1 MLAVPPDIRPDLA
14 ERYRQLRPFDEAEM
28 ALVEALVARPD
39 RLSRPHEVI
48 LRRALNLARLW
59 IVPGDAGDVVVG
71 PQLSA
76 FRDVVKRVADSIRD
90 RTDLD
95 PQSLAADADAL
106 EPALRRE
113 QASLLSQTLGRLSPT
128 ALEREISTKSLV
140 LAVGGGGGCGYV
152 HLGAF
157 SLLESLGI
165 RPKLVAGS
173 SIGSILG
180 LFRARDMDFRESTV
194 TAVTSQL
201 TFSSMFRVLDAET
214 RYAMPGALRLYLRT
228 ALARYFESPQG
239 GTMRLNDLSVPFIC
253 TVTGVRREAVR
264 QVRHYEKLFRKELR
278 RGALG
283 RLLHVKDLVTNIVA
297 FLSEL
302 VATPGAMRA
311 VSLGSD
317 ELTRD
322 FDVIDAVGFSS
333 ALPAII
339 QYDVTRDDPRMHDLM
354 RQVLEHN
361 DVDFL
366 ADGGIAANV
375 PARSAWEYVQAGHIG
390 TRNVAVLGL
399 DCFAPQIGR
408 NMIFLPLMRL
418 AADNVNKDRAF
429 ANLMFTYRK
438 TLSPTSLVPRAG
450 ALQQA
455 LRNGKEELSEKGP
468 LLQKLLEVAAL

>member
-1 MLAVPPDIRPDLA
+1 MNA
-14 ERYRQLRPFDEAEM
+14 QL
-28 ALVEALVARPD
+28 
-39 RLSRPHEVI
+39 
-48 LRRALNLARLW
+48 N
-59 IVPGDAGDVVVG
+59 
-71 PQLSA
+71 
-76 FRDVVKRVADSIRD
+76 
-90 RTDLD
+90 
-95 PQSLAADADAL
+95 
-106 EPALRRE
+106 
-113 QASLLSQTLGRLSPT
+113 
-128 ALEREISTKSLV
+128 
-140 LAVGGGGGCGYV
+140 GG
-152 HLGAF
+152 
-157 SLLESLGI
+157 
-165 RPKLVAGS
+165 
-173 SIGSILG
+173 
-180 LFRARDMDFRESTV
+180 
-194 TAVTSQL
+194 Q
-201 TFSSMFRVLDAET
+201 
-214 RYAMPGALRLYLRT
+214 
-228 ALARYFESPQG
+228 
-239 GTMRLNDLSVPFIC
+239 
-253 TVTGVRREAVR
+253 RREA
-264 QVRHYEKLFRKELR
+264 LFP
-278 RGALG
+278 LG
-283 RLLHVKDLVTNIVA
+283 R
-297 FLSEL
+297 L